1 MNTVGITLIPMNLIL
16 RFFLTSFLFIVI
28 SYVQLVLRK
37 VFSTWFPTPTQAFID
52 LCIVSN
58 ISILILDDSL
68 HGYYIHGATPL
79 NRADMALEELH
90 EGLSEEKLKSSHKKS
105 LLVPDEEDLF
115 TFEIYIPFDMRI
127 QYDNIMQKARGDMEF
142 NKKNENILKSEKTR
156 FKLNERFKAFFDPEI
171 RNLRSFVFEK
181 SSLQRML
188 SLPPT
193 DMSTYTGSSFFYKD
207 PAMSFERILFMGRE
221 FSLLLMDLLVFDLM
235 DIAVG
240 NSLVSALTTYLFSK
254 CLEYVRFELGERNLA
269 LKTMVD
275 RKFII

>member
-1 MNTVGITLIPMNLIL
+1 
-16 RFFLTSFLFIVI
+16 
-28 SYVQLVLRK
+28 
-37 VFSTWFPTPTQAFID
+37 
-52 LCIVSN
+52 
-58 ISILILDDSL
+58 
-68 HGYYIHGATPL
+68 
-79 NRADMALEELH
+79 MALEELH
-90 EGLSEEKLKSSHKKS
+90 EGLSEEKLKSSHEKS

-207 PAMSFERILFMGRE
+207 PVMSF
-221 FSLLLMDLLVFDLM
+221 
-235 DIAVG
+235 
-240 NSLVSALTTYLFSK
+240 
-254 CLEYVRFELGERNLA
+254 
-269 LKTMVD
+269 
-275 RKFII
+275 